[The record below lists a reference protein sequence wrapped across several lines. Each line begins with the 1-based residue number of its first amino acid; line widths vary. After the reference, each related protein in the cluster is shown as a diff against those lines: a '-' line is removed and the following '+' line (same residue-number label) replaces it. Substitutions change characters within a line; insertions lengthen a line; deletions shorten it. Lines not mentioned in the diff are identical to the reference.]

1 MCVCA
6 ICTLLAFTVT
16 SLPSEELCLTFSIA
30 KMGKTNWLGPICY
43 PWILHSRVHLHWLGM
58 KHDHRFWSE
67 SGLCNLHTGWHGYSR
82 ALVPQWKAGL
92 PAASVVPGSAGG
104 TWAATVLICPWL
116 PQPLW
121 HLTSRG
127 MKGCPEAGHSI
138 IPFAT
143 QDQGKHPGR
152 HIPGTL
158 DSLYCQ
164 RIAKSVKLTEIS
176 TSLWR
181 CWEST
186 RDSQHEVV
194 ENQSWYEKESWL
206 NPSLKELVLRFWVT

>member
-43 PWILHSRVHLHWLGM
+43 SWILHSRVHLYWLGM

-67 SGLCNLHTGWHGYSR
+67 SDLCNLHTGWRGCSR

-104 TWAATVLICPWL
+104 TWADTVLICPWL

-127 MKGCPEAGHSI
+127 MKGWPW
-138 IPFAT
+138 
-143 QDQGKHPGR
+143 GKPQHHPLCNTGSGETPR
-152 HIPGTL
+152 
-158 DSLYCQ
+158 
-164 RIAKSVKLTEIS
+164 
-176 TSLWR
+176 
-181 CWEST
+181 
-186 RDSQHEVV
+186 
-194 ENQSWYEKESWL
+194 
-206 NPSLKELVLRFWVT
+206 